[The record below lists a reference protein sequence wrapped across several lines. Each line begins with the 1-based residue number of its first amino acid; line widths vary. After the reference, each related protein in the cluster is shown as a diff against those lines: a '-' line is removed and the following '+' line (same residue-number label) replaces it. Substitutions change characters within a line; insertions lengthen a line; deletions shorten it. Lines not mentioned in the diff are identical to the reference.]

1 MAKGRLF
8 GIYSIKVARDEFIIE
23 AENIEEVLQKLNVME
38 PSLTMGLLKRSL
50 IFVNNKN
57 ITELNM
63 FKTKVGPNDKIS
75 ILSPIAGG

>member
-1 MAKGRLF
+1 MAKVRLF